1 LPKVFQFIHEKVAAG
16 RQAYVVY
23 PRAEVADTDK
33 DIKAVTKEF
42 ENVQRALTPFKVG
55 LLHGRVKPAD
65 KERVMADFRT
75 NKIQALVATSLI
87 EVGVDVP
94 NASVM
99 LIENAEHFGLAQLH
113 QLRGRIGRGAHESF
127 CILISDAQHPEAQ
140 ARLKVLEETND
151 GFKIAEADLK
161 LRGPGELLGQQQ
173 SGAMRLRFGN
183 LAEDLNLIRQA
194 RELAKMIL
202 DFERTGVI

>member
-1 LPKVFQFIHEKVAAG
+1 MAEF
-16 RQAYVVY
+16 
-23 PRAEVADTDK
+23 RA
-33 DIKAVTKEF
+33 
-42 ENVQRALTPFKVG
+42 
-55 LLHGRVKPAD
+55 
-65 KERVMADFRT
+65 

-127 CILISDAQHPEAQ
+127 CILISDALNEEAQ
-140 ARLKVLEETND
+140 ARLKILEQTND

-161 LRGPGELLGQQQ
+161 LRGPGELLGQNQ

-183 LAEDLNLIRQA
+183 LAEDLNLIKQA
-194 RELAKMIL
+194 RELVKKS
-202 DFERTGVI
+202 F